1 MTTQHTPAI
10 AAIDFTKFADLSPFE
25 LKDKLIDVAKSVPD
39 RALLDAGR
47 GNPNF
52 LATLPRKA
60 FVGLGEFAIEESER
74 TYSYLNEGFGGI
86 PDGVGIVERFDTFAK
101 ANKAKEGVQF
111 LQKAVS
117 YAKDRLGIEKQVFLN
132 EFVNA
137 YLACN
142 YPVPPRMLTNIEK
155 VVKQYIGEEMYGTV
169 PMNEDFDLFATE
181 GGTASM
187 TYTFATMFHN
197 GLLKKGDKI
206 ALTTPI
212 FTPYLEIPELAEYD
226 LEVVEIRLD
235 EETWQLPQSEI
246 EKLADKDIKL
256 LCVVNPAN
264 PASVKFSD
272 DTMTRL
278 ADFVNTQ
285 RSDLFII
292 TDDVYS
298 TFADNF
304 VSLFAILPYNTLC
317 VYSFS
322 KYFGATGWRLGTI
335 GIHHKNVF
343 DDAMRALPE
352 AHQQQL
358 DNRYKTMTPEPRDVK
373 FIDRIVAD
381 SRAVAL
387 NHTAGLSLP
396 QQVQMALFSL
406 SCLMDIEGN
415 YKAACKRIIRERYI
429 TLYKNMG
436 IEVEAN
442 EDRVDYY
449 TLLELDTLGGKLYG
463 AEFVE
468 WFKANGKGKDFL
480 FVLAHKTG
488 VILLPGKGFDVVHSS
503 VRVSLANLTHHEY
516 ELIGKETRIVL
527 DDYFTEYTGSLTA

>member
-1 MTTQHTPAI
+1 MTTQNTPAI
-10 AAIDFTKFADLSPFE
+10 ADIDFTKFADLSPFE

-60 FVGLGEFAIEESER
+60 FVALGEFAIDESER
-74 TYSYLNEGFGGI
+74 TYSYLNQGFGGI
-86 PDGVGIVERFDTFAK
+86 PDGVGIVERFDSFAK
-101 ANKAKEGVQF
+101 DNKAKAGVQF

-117 YAKDRLGIEKQVFLN
+117 YAKDRLGIEKHVFLN

-169 PMNEDFDLFATE
+169 PMNSDFDLFATE

-212 FTPYLEIPELAEYD
+212 FTPYLEIPELEEYD
-226 LEVVEIRLD
+226 LEVVEVRLD

-264 PASVKFSD
+264 PASVKFSE
-272 DTMTRL
+272 DTMKRL
-278 ADFVNTQ
+278 ADFINTQ

-304 VSLFAILPYNTLC
+304 VSLFATLPYNTLC

-335 GIHHKNVF
+335 GIHHENVF

-352 AHQQQL
+352 TDQQKL
-358 DNRYKTMTPEPRDVK
+358 DNRYKTMTPEPREVK

-406 SCLMDIEGN
+406 NCLMDMEGN
-415 YKAACKRIIRERYI
+415 YKAACKRIIRERYL

-436 IEVEAN
+436 VEVEAN

-449 TLLELDTLGGKLYG
+449 TLLELDTLGGNLYG
-463 AEFVE
+463 TEFVD
-468 WFKANGKGKDFL
+468 WFLANGKGKYFL
-480 FVLAHKTG
+480 FVLAYKTG
-488 VILLPGKGFDVVHSS
+488 VILLPGKGFDVMHSS

-516 ELIGKETRIVL
+516 ELIGRETRIVL
-527 DDYFTEYTGSLTA
+527 DDYYAEYQASLSA

>member
-1 MTTQHTPAI
+1 MNNQHTDTAM
-10 AAIDFTKFADLSPFE
+10 AIDFTQFANLSPFE
-25 LKDKLIDVAKSVPD
+25 LKDKLIEVAQTVPD
-39 RALLDAGR
+39 RTLLDAGR

-60 FVGLGEFAIEESER
+60 FLRLGDFALEESER
-74 TYSYLNEGFGGI
+74 SYSYLNEGFGGI
-86 PDGVGIVERFDTFAK
+86 PDGEGVVERFDTFAK
-101 ANKAKEGVQF
+101 ANQGREGVEF
-111 LQKAVS
+111 LQKAIS
-117 YAKDRLGIEKQVFLN
+117 YAKDRLGIEKQSFLH

-137 YLACN
+137 FLACN
-142 YPVPPRMLTNIEK
+142 YPVPSRMLTNIEK
-155 VVKQYIGEEMYGTV
+155 VVKQYIGEEMYGDM
-169 PMNEDFDLFATE
+169 PMTTNFDLFSTE

-187 TYTFATMFHN
+187 TYTFATMANN

-206 ALTTPI
+206 ALITPI

-226 LEVVEIRLD
+226 LEIVEIRLD
-235 EETWQLPQSEI
+235 ETTWQLPQSEI
-246 EKLADKDIKL
+246 EKLADTDIKL

-264 PASVKFSD
+264 PASVKFSN
-272 DTMTRL
+272 DTLNRL
-278 ADFVNTQ
+278 TDFVSTQ

-304 VSLFAILPYNTLC
+304 VSLFAKLPYNTLC

-335 GIHHKNVF
+335 GIHHSNVF

-352 AHQQQL
+352 AHQLEL
-358 DNRYKTMTPEPRDVK
+358 DNRYKTITPDPRSIK

-387 NHTAGLSLP
+387 NHTAGLALP

-406 SCLMDIEGN
+406 NCLMDLEDN

-436 IEVEAN
+436 VEVEDN

-463 AEFVE
+463 DAFVT
-468 WFKANGKGKDFL
+468 WFKEHGKGKDFL
-480 FVLAHKTG
+480 FRLAHKTG
-488 VILLPGKGFDVVHSS
+488 VILLPGKGFDVVHPS
-503 VRVSLANLTHHEY
+503 VRVSLANLTHYEY
-516 ELIGKETRIVL
+516 ELIGRETRSVL
-527 DDYFTEYTGSLTA
+527 DDYFTEYQAAQA